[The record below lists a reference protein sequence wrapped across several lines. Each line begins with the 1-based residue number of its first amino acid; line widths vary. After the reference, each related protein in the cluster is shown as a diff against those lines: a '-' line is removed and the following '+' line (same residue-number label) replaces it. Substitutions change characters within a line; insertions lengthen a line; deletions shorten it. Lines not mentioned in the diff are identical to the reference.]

1 MNIVDESP
9 IDNVTLKVTDG
20 EDREWNEDNVPN
32 PLRRVIEKSLRKG
45 QLDGTVAAAGR
56 LFRCHAVL
64 GDQVS
69 LQFTRH
75 DRVEREIPIPA
86 TGWYAF
92 QQLAARRGVDPRQ
105 WLVAILGNEMSDGI
119 SLEDAVRWLF
129 PSKSEEM
136 QRFEQAQHAFHR
148 RFE

>member
-56 LFRCHAVL
+56 LFRWHAVL

-69 LQFTRH
+69 LQFDAPRPCRAGNPDSC
-75 DRVEREIPIPA
+75 DRLVRVP
-86 TGWYAF
+86 
-92 QQLAARRGVDPRQ
+92 AARSSSRRRSAPVVGRNTRQ
-105 WLVAILGNEMSDGI
+105 RDE
-119 SLEDAVRWLF
+119 RWHL
-129 PSKSEEM
+129 
-136 QRFEQAQHAFHR
+136 A
-148 RFE
+148 